1 LFADDVCPDSA
12 CAVAFGFAWAVCFVA
27 AAVEASYQRVSDRRY
42 KSFVMWRGTFEAE
55 FSDTSVGPVFFAR
68 GGMAN
73 QMRSSGREA

>member
-1 LFADDVCPDSA
+1 MV
-12 CAVAFGFAWAVCFVA
+12 FVQTRLA
-27 AAVEASYQRVSDRRY
+27 RSHLASPGLSVLWQPLSRRPIKRVSDRQY

-73 QMRSSGREA
+73 QTRSSGREA